1 MKVYGITNC
10 NTVKKAL
17 DWFKANNVAYEFH
30 DFKKLGVSAD
40 KLNEWADKVG
50 YEKVMN
56 KQGLTYRGLDDD
68 RCRDRLPRSALRRQ
82 VPHHADRGADL
93 PARGRDRGADAA
105 PAPWRLG
112 VVTVPR
118 VALAPGYTVSRVVKG
133 GWQLA
138 GGHGAIDRARAVED
152 MAAFVDAG
160 VTSFDCA
167 DIYTGVESL
176 IGDVLTTRAPG
187 DVQVHT
193 KCVPDLDR
201 LAALESRELD
211 RIVARSRDRL
221 GVEALDLVQFHWWDY
236 MHGDWMA
243 ALEHLAALRA
253 RGWVRHLGITNFDTP
268 SLARMLD
275 AGLPIV
281 SHQVQYSLLDRRPA
295 AEMAPLAL
303 SRGVGLLCYGAL
315 AGGFLGERW
324 LGHPEPSEPLE
335 NRSLVKY
342 RLIIEETGGWSRFQE
357 LLALLR
363 GIGQAHGVGIGAVAV
378 AWVLA
383 QPAVSAVIA
392 GARDRSHLA
401 DTVAGANLQLAPDAC
416 QAIDAFLA
424 GTPVPP
430 GDVYELERDREGRHG
445 RIMRYGLNATG

>member
-1 MKVYGITNC
+1 M
-10 NTVKKAL
+10 
-17 DWFKANNVAYEFH
+17 
-30 DFKKLGVSAD
+30 
-40 KLNEWADKVG
+40 
-50 YEKVMN
+50 
-56 KQGLTYRGLDDD
+56 
-68 RCRDRLPRSALRRQ
+68 
-82 VPHHADRGADL
+82 
-93 PARGRDRGADAA
+93 
-105 PAPWRLG
+105 
-112 VVTVPR
+112 TVPR
-118 VALAPGYTVSRVVKG
+118 VTLAPGYTVSRVVKG

-176 IGDVLTTRAPG
+176 IGEFLTTRAPG

-201 LAALESRELD
+201 LAALESRELE

-268 SLARMLD
+268 SVARMLD

-324 LGHPEPSEPLE
+324 LGRPEPSEPLE